1 MAFKKIF
8 APVRFPDPTMVTE
21 EFFGKISS
29 GQSDISIGH
38 LRSAAGWSEAP
49 QKPEFDEYTVVL
61 KGALYLTA
69 EDGTVTVCR
78 ANEGI
83 LVPKGTYVQ
92 YSSPEPDGAE
102 KAEKEEKSP
111 LPLILGAV
119 GAAAVLG
126 GVFALIFNRRK
137 NGNGKIWLN
146 WTTQ

>member
-1 MAFKKIF
+1 MTFKKIS

-38 LRSAAGWSEAP
+38 LQSAGGWSEAP
-49 QKPEFDEYTVVL
+49 QRPDFDEYTVVL

-92 YSSPEPDGAE
+92 YSSPEPDGADYISVCIPGFDMKLAHRE
-102 KAEKEEKSP
+102 GMED
-111 LPLILGAV
+111 V
-119 GAAAVLG
+119 
-126 GVFALIFNRRK
+126 
-137 NGNGKIWLN
+137 
-146 WTTQ
+146 Q